1 MRTGPFALGA
11 GAALLAALLGTWAA
25 TRGAADAFAD
35 CRGGQVAGG
44 DLGGPFELVDGA
56 GRPVTDADVI
66 TEPTLL
72 YFGYTF
78 CPDVCP
84 LDMLRNAEAAAILDA
99 QGIPAR
105 PVFVTVDPARDTP
118 EVVGA
123 FAGNFAEDA
132 VGLTGAPEQVEAA
145 KAAWRVYA
153 QLGEGED
160 YLVDHSAFTYLVLP
174 GTGPEGGFVD
184 VANRDEAPEA
194 VAERLGCF
202 AEAAG
207 LA

>member
-1 MRTGPFALGA
+1 
-11 GAALLAALLGTWAA
+11 
-25 TRGAADAFAD
+25 
-35 CRGGQVAGG
+35 VAGG

-72 YFGYTF
+72 YFGYTS
-78 CPDVCP
+78 CPDICP
-84 LDMLRNAEAAAILDA
+84 LDVLRNAQAAAILDE

-105 PVFVTVDPARDTP
+105 PVFVTVDPGRDTP

-123 FAGNFAEDA
+123 YAANFAEDA
-132 VGLTGAPEQVEAA
+132 VGLTGTPEQVEAA
-145 KAAWRVYA
+145 KRAWRIYSR
-153 QLGEGED
+153 LGEGGED
-160 YLVDHSAFTYLVLP
+160 YLVDHSTYTYLVLP
-174 GTGPEGGFVD
+174 GEGPEGGFVD
-184 VANRDEAPEA
+184 IASRDDAPEA
-194 VAERLGCF
+194 VAERMACF